1 MTGFGFLAQELG
13 CGLML
18 LGAWTVFL
26 RYYPPRTTR
35 PLPTLLVFRF
45 CWPVVGLV
53 VHACGDHVTMRG
65 SPVPFV
71 FNQVLYW
78 RWKVQA
84 CGTGM
89 VTVLL

>member
-1 MTGFGFLAQELG
+1 MDSCFWVLGLSFFAIIHHAQHVRSQLYLFLDSV
-13 CGLML
+13 GLL
-18 LGAWTVFL
+18 WA
-26 RYYPPRTTR
+26 
-35 PLPTLLVFRF
+35 
-45 CWPVVGLV
+45 LV